1 MFAVINKKL
10 FMKKLLFSFIV
21 IGMAV
26 SATAQT
32 TPISYKKRPSIGFHF
47 QLQDVTTPGLIG
59 AGSASS
65 VITNN
70 QWAKIKDLD
79 PGASFQYVEGLNEY
93 IDLQVSIGGSFV
105 RYPFRAKS
113 GITVPSAKRLL
124 LETDVAINVKMLK
137 DNYLIVPYFTIGAG
151 ASMYGGTY
159 FATYAPIGLGLQI
172 KLGDE
177 NFLTTSFVHRTAM
190 SNLASNHLTY
200 NIGVVSPLKDRP
212 VPVKVTPPPPPP
224 APEKDSD
231 NDGLVDSKD
240 KCPTVPGVAKYDGC
254 PVPDTDGDGVNDEN
268 DKCPTVKGLAKYQGC
283 PIPDTDKD
291 GINDEEDK
299 CPTVSGVARYQG
311 CPVPDTD
318 KDGVNDENDKCPTVK
333 GLAKYQGCPIPDTDK
348 DGINDEEDK
357 CPSVSGVAR
366 YQGCPVPDTDSD
378 GVNDEEDK
386 CPTLAGLKENNGC
399 PAIKQEVAKAVTD
412 GAKKILFATGSAK
425 LMSSSFKGLNKV
437 AKALNDDANLKLTV
451 EGHCDNTGTDV
462 INDPLSENRAKSV
475 QTYLTTKGKVDAA
488 KIMVVGY
495 GSKQPIA
502 DNKTVK
508 GRNANRRVELK
519 LNY

>member
-1 MFAVINKKL
+1 MINFFSKSVSACIFAVINKKL
-10 FMKKLLFSFIV
+10 FMKKLLFSLIV

-47 QLQDVTTPGLIG
+47 QLQDVTTPALIG

-79 PGASFQYVEGLNEY
+79 PGMSFQYIEGLNEY
-93 IDLQVSIGGSFV
+93 VDLQVSIGAASV

-113 GITVPSAKRLL
+113 GIAVPSAKRLL

-137 DNYLIVPYFTIGAG
+137 DKYFMVPYFTIGAG
-151 ASMYGGTY
+151 ASLYGGTY
-159 FATYAPIGLGLQI
+159 FATYAPIGLGMQF
-172 KLGDE
+172 KLGND
-177 NFLTTSFVHRTAM
+177 NFLTTNFVHRTAM
-190 SNLASNHLTY
+190 SALATNHFTY
-200 NIGVVSPLKDRP
+200 NIGIVSPIKDRP
-212 VPVKVTPPPPPP
+212 EPVKVTPPPPPP

-240 KCPTVPGVAKYDGC
+240 KCPTVAGVAKYD
-254 PVPDTDGDGVNDEN
+254 
-268 DKCPTVKGLAKYQGC
+268 
-283 PIPDTDKD
+283 
-291 GINDEEDK
+291 
-299 CPTVSGVARYQG
+299 G

-348 DGINDEEDK
+348 DGVNDEEDK
-357 CPSVSGVAR
+357 CPTVAGVAR
-366 YQGCPVPDTDSD
+366 YQGCPVPDADGD

-386 CPTLAGLKENNGC
+386 CPTLAGVKENNGC
-399 PAIKQEVAKAVTD
+399 PAIKQEVAKTVTD
-412 GAKKILFATGSAK
+412 GAKKITFVTGSAK
-425 LMSSSFKGLNKV
+425 LASSSFKGLNRV
-437 AKALNDDANLKLTV
+437 AKALNEDANLKLSV
-451 EGHCDNTGTDV
+451 EGHCDNTGTDA

-475 QTYLTTKGKVDAA
+475 QTYLTSKGKVDAA
-488 KIMVVGY
+488 KIMVVGF
-495 GSKQPIA
+495 GSKNPIA
-502 DNKTVK
+502 DNKSAK
-508 GRNANRRVELK
+508 GRAANRRVELK

>member
-1 MFAVINKKL
+1 
-10 FMKKLLFSFIV
+10 MKKLLFSLIV

-172 KLGDE
+172 KLGDD

-318 KDGVNDENDKCPTVK
+318 N
-333 GLAKYQGCPIPDTDK
+333 
-348 DGINDEEDK
+348 
-357 CPSVSGVAR
+357 
-366 YQGCPVPDTDSD
+366 D

-437 AKALNDDANLKLTV
+437 AKALNEDANLKLTV

>member
-1 MFAVINKKL
+1 MINFFSKSVSACIFAVINKKL
-10 FMKKLLFSFIV
+10 FMKKLLFSLIV

-172 KLGDE
+172 KLGDD

-291 GINDEEDK
+291 GINDEEHK
-299 CPTVSGVARYQG
+299 CLTVSGVARYQG

-318 KDGVNDENDKCPTVK
+318 N
-333 GLAKYQGCPIPDTDK
+333 
-348 DGINDEEDK
+348 
-357 CPSVSGVAR
+357 
-366 YQGCPVPDTDSD
+366 D

-399 PAIKQEVAKAVTD
+399 PAIKQEVAKAVTN

-437 AKALNDDANLKLTV
+437 AKALNEDANLKLTV

>member
-1 MFAVINKKL
+1 
-10 FMKKLLFSFIV
+10 MKKLLFSLIV

-47 QLQDVTTPGLIG
+47 QLQDVTTPSLIG
-59 AGSASS
+59 AGSLSS
-65 VITNN
+65 VFTNN
-70 QWAKIKDLD
+70 LWTKIKAMD
-79 PGASFQYVEGLNEY
+79 PGMSFQYLEGLSEY
-93 IDLQVSIGGSFV
+93 VDLQVNVGASSV

-113 GITVPSAKRLL
+113 GIAVPSAKRML
-124 LETDVAINVKMLK
+124 LEADVAVNVKMLK
-137 DNYLIVPYFTIGAG
+137 DKYLVVPYLTVGAG

-159 FATYAPIGLGLQI
+159 FATYAPIGMGLQF
-172 KLGDE
+172 KLGND
-177 NFLTTSFVHRTAM
+177 NFLTTNFVHKTAM
-190 SNLASNHLTY
+190 SSLAANHFTY
-200 NIGVVSPLKDRP
+200 NIGMVSPLKDRP
-212 VPVKVTPPPPPP
+212 EPVKVTPPPPP

-240 KCPTVPGVAKYDGC
+240 KCPTVAGVAKYDGC

-299 CPTVSGVARYQG
+299 CPTVA
-311 CPVPDTD
+311 
-318 KDGVNDENDKCPTVK
+318 
-333 GLAKYQGCPIPDTDK
+333 
-348 DGINDEEDK
+348 
-357 CPSVSGVAR
+357 GVAR

-386 CPTLAGLKENNGC
+386 CPTLAGVKENNGC
-399 PAIKQEVAKAVTD
+399 PAIKQEVAKAVID
-412 GAKKILFATGSAK
+412 GAKKITFVTGSAK
-425 LMSSSFKGLNKV
+425 LASSSFKGLNKV
-437 AKALNDDANLKLTV
+437 AKALNEDANLKLTV
-451 EGHCDNTGTDV
+451 EGHCDNTGTDA

-495 GSKQPIA
+495 GSKNPIA
-502 DNKTVK
+502 DNKTAK
-508 GRNANRRVELK
+508 GRSANRRVELK

>member
-1 MFAVINKKL
+1 
-10 FMKKLLFSFIV
+10 MKKLLFSLIV

-47 QLQDVTTPGLIG
+47 QLQDVTTAALIG
-59 AGSASS
+59 AGSPSS
-65 VITNN
+65 VMTNN
-70 QWAKIKDLD
+70 QWTKIKDLD
-79 PGASFQYVEGLNEY
+79 PGMSFQYVEGLSDY
-93 IDLQVSIGGSFV
+93 IDLQVNVGASSV

-113 GITVPSAKRLL
+113 GIAVPSAKRML
-124 LETDVAINVKMLK
+124 LEADVAVNVKMLK
-137 DNYLIVPYFTIGAG
+137 DNYFLVPYFTIGAG

-159 FATYAPIGLGLQI
+159 FATYAPIGVGMQF
-172 KLGDE
+172 KLGND
-177 NFLTTSFVHRTAM
+177 NFLTTNFVHKTAM
-190 SNLASNHLTY
+190 STLATNHFTY
-200 NIGVVSPLKDRP
+200 NIGIVSPIKDRP
-212 VPVKVTPPPPPP
+212 EPVKVTPPPPP

-299 CPTVSGVARYQG
+299 CPTVAGVARYQG

-318 KDGVNDENDKCPTVK
+318 KDGVNDE
-333 GLAKYQGCPIPDTDK
+333 
-348 DGINDEEDK
+348 
-357 CPSVSGVAR
+357 
-366 YQGCPVPDTDSD
+366 
-378 GVNDEEDK
+378 EDK
-386 CPTLAGLKENNGC
+386 CPTLAGVKENNGC
-399 PAIKQEVAKAVTD
+399 PAIKQEVAKTVLD
-412 GAKKILFATGSAK
+412 GAKKITFVTGSAK
-425 LMSSSFKGLNKV
+425 LASSSFKGLNKV
-437 AKALNDDANLKLTV
+437 AKALNEDANLKLSV
-451 EGHCDNTGTDV
+451 EGHCDNTGTDA

-488 KIMVVGY
+488 KIMVVGF
-495 GSKQPIA
+495 GSKNPIA
-502 DNKTVK
+502 DNKTAK
-508 GRNANRRVELK
+508 GRSANRRVELK

>member
-1 MFAVINKKL
+1 
-10 FMKKLLFSFIV
+10 MKKLLFSLIV

-47 QLQDVTTPGLIG
+47 QLQDVTTAALIG
-59 AGSASS
+59 AGSPSS
-65 VITNN
+65 VMTNN
-70 QWAKIKDLD
+70 QWTKIKDLD
-79 PGASFQYVEGLNEY
+79 PGMSFQYVEGLSEY
-93 IDLQVSIGGSFV
+93 IDLQVNVGASSV

-113 GITVPSAKRLL
+113 GIAVPSAKRML
-124 LETDVAINVKMLK
+124 LEADVAVNVKMLK
-137 DNYLIVPYFTIGAG
+137 DNYFLVPYFTIGAG

-159 FATYAPIGLGLQI
+159 FATYAPIGVGMQF
-172 KLGDE
+172 KLGND
-177 NFLTTSFVHRTAM
+177 NFLTTNFVHKTAM
-190 SNLASNHLTY
+190 STLATNHFTY
-200 NIGVVSPLKDRP
+200 NIGIVSPIKDRP
-212 VPVKVTPPPPPP
+212 EPVKVTPPPPP

-240 KCPTVPGVAKYDGC
+240 KCPTVAGVAKYDGC

-299 CPTVSGVARYQG
+299 CPTVAGVARYQG

-318 KDGVNDENDKCPTVK
+318 KDGVNDE
-333 GLAKYQGCPIPDTDK
+333 
-348 DGINDEEDK
+348 
-357 CPSVSGVAR
+357 
-366 YQGCPVPDTDSD
+366 
-378 GVNDEEDK
+378 EDK
-386 CPTLAGLKENNGC
+386 CPTLAGVKENNGC
-399 PAIKQEVAKAVTD
+399 PAIKQEVAKAVLD
-412 GAKKILFATGSAK
+412 GAKKITFVTGSAK
-425 LMSSSFKGLNKV
+425 LASSSFKGLNKV
-437 AKALNDDANLKLTV
+437 AKALNEDANLKLTV
-451 EGHCDNTGTDV
+451 EGHCDNTGTDA

-495 GSKQPIA
+495 GSKNPIA
-502 DNKTVK
+502 DNKTAK
-508 GRNANRRVELK
+508 GRSANRRVELK

>member
-1 MFAVINKKL
+1 
-10 FMKKLLFSFIV
+10 
-21 IGMAV
+21 MAV

-32 TPISYKKRPSIGFHF
+32 APISYKKRPSIGFHF
-47 QLQDVTTPGLIG
+47 QLQDVTTAGLIG
-59 AGSASS
+59 ASSASS
-65 VITNN
+65 VISNN
-70 QWAKIKDLD
+70 QWTKIKDLD
-79 PGASFQYVEGLNEY
+79 PGMSFQYIEGLNEY
-93 IDLQVSIGGSFV
+93 VDLQVSVGAASV

-113 GITVPSAKRLL
+113 GIAVPAAKRLL
-124 LETDVAINVKMLK
+124 IETDVAINVKLLK
-137 DNYLIVPYFTIGAG
+137 DKYFLVPYFTIGAG

-159 FATYAPIGLGLQI
+159 FASYAPIGFGMQF
-172 KLGDE
+172 KLGND
-177 NFLTTSFVHRTAM
+177 NFLTTNFVHRTAM
-190 SNLASNHLTY
+190 SNLATNHMSY
-200 NIGVVSPLKDRP
+200 NIGIVSPLKDRP
-212 VPVKVTPPPPPP
+212 EPVKVTPPPPP

-240 KCPTVPGVAKYDGC
+240 KCPTVA
-254 PVPDTDGDGVNDEN
+254 
-268 DKCPTVKGLAKYQGC
+268 
-283 PIPDTDKD
+283 
-291 GINDEEDK
+291 
-299 CPTVSGVARYQG
+299 GVARYQG

-318 KDGVNDENDKCPTVK
+318 N
-333 GLAKYQGCPIPDTDK
+333 
-348 DGINDEEDK
+348 
-357 CPSVSGVAR
+357 
-366 YQGCPVPDTDSD
+366 D

-399 PAIKQEVAKAVTD
+399 PAIKQEVAKTVTD

-425 LMSSSFKGLNKV
+425 LMSSSFKALNKV

-451 EGHCDNTGTDV
+451 EGHCDNTGSDA

-475 QTYLTTKGKVDAA
+475 QSYLTTKGKVDAA

-502 DNKTVK
+502 DNKTAK

>member
-1 MFAVINKKL
+1 
-10 FMKKLLFSFIV
+10 MKKLLFSLIV

-32 TPISYKKRPSIGFHF
+32 APISYKKRPSIGFHF

-172 KLGDE
+172 KLGDD

-318 KDGVNDENDKCPTVK
+318 N
-333 GLAKYQGCPIPDTDK
+333 
-348 DGINDEEDK
+348 
-357 CPSVSGVAR
+357 
-366 YQGCPVPDTDSD
+366 D